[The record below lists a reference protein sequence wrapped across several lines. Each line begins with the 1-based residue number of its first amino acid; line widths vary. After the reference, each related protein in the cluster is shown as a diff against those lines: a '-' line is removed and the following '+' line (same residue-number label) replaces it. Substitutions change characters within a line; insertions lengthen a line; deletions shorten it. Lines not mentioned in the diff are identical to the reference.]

1 MASRGKVRLSG
12 RFPEGVR
19 VELYEREPGQLRPA
33 AGQAL
38 GSTVAV
44 AGQVEFRQHSIVP
57 GGKYFV
63 VGIVQG
69 SPVQVPVTA
78 SAVGESAEPGVQ
90 GQAPVGRDRV
100 RLADGRFVDEL
111 TLESEEGV
119 PRLEV
124 APAPKQEHARNVPQ
138 RSATAVGYAHPVDP
152 AETIPYPKQEDVPGD
167 VPQMSDTETGMATP
181 VVPTFSQVDVPAGT
195 LQRSD
200 TVAGVA
206 TPLPVGDAVRAQ
218 QDRESS
224 DSKAARG
231 EPVKA
236 AAQPVG
242 VKKTSVGDAR
252 DGQPDELEPAEP
264 ALAPPADAE
273 RADRGDV

>member
-12 RFPEGVR
+12 WFPEGVR

-33 AGQAL
+33 AGSSL

-44 AGQVEFRQHSIVP
+44 GGKVEFRQHSIVP

-63 VGIVQG
+63 VGVVRG
-69 SPVQVPVTA
+69 FPVQVPVTA
-78 SAVGESAEPGVQ
+78 SAVGDSAEPGVQ

-111 TLESEEGV
+111 TVDSEEGV

-124 APAPKQEHARNVPQ
+124 APAPKQEHARDVPQ
-138 RSATAVGYAHPVDP
+138 RSATPVGYAHPVDP
-152 AETIPYPKQEDVPGD
+152 EEVFPYPRQED

-224 DSKAARG
+224 ESKAARG

-264 ALAPPADAE
+264 ALAPPAEAVE
-273 RADRGDV
+273 ADRGDA